1 MVLLCNVCQPTDNWK
16 YGEKGVLALAK
27 WYPNGAYYSNC
38 SEMELGHKLLEFLE
52 EHSHCELASEHYTK
66 GAGQE
71 NPVRLVYESKGL
83 PILQNLTEGE
93 WVRVKKTGNY
103 TIGVENL
110 PDPDILTI
118 KESDEYKTKVIKEF
132 GAKVERI
139 SQKIRENLKDLR
151 INQ

>member
-93 WVRVKKTGNY
+93 WVRVKRASSY
-103 TIGVENL
+103 T
-110 PDPDILTI
+110 
-118 KESDEYKTKVIKEF
+118 DEYKTKAIKEF
-132 GAKVERI
+132 GAKTERI